1 MKTHKITNRYVD
13 EFTLTIQEAIANEM
27 IRRISEIE
35 TAKV

>member
-13 EFTLTIQEAIANEM
+13 ELTLTIQEAIANEM